1 MKRTA
6 LALIL
11 ATGLTATPATAQE
24 QHEHGAQA
32 VAQQQDH
39 AGHTMQDS
47 DAMAAHREKMAEMR
61 ALMQQAHAASMMQ
74 GDNADM
80 MAACHQRMMM
90 MHDMMKQ
97 MAAHQNMAQDG

>member
-61 ALMQQAHAASMMQ
+61 ALMQQAHAAHDDDARYDEADGGSPEHGARRL
-74 GDNADM
+74 GDGSRAL
-80 MAACHQRMMM
+80 ARA
-90 MHDMMKQ
+90 
-97 MAAHQNMAQDG
+97 